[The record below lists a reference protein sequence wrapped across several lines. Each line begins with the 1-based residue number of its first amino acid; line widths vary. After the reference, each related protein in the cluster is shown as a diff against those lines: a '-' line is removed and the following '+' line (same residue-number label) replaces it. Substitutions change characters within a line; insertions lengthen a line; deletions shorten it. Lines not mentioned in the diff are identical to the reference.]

1 MTTATCCPDSKSP
14 ETHQYHPLSSG
25 WAFLT
30 RKWKGSPLSE
40 EIRSAKVES
49 VCVVVCPG
57 FEYLYQNTP
66 NNGQHCCLRGRQ
78 CCLLSSI
85 AFISSSKEDNAI
97 CFLVT
102 SQTWDGHCSWFLSC
116 VSYLDPILGSKKG
129 SQKNFP
135 TCQVKEDLSGQLV
148 RGQPMLIGEPTCNK
162 RRSRIEI
169 SVQGHLES
177 YVFLEKG
184 SRARWVLWVHSQ
196 RWKQEEEAL
205 HISPLRLSGGKS
217 GFLFT

>member
-1 MTTATCCPDSKSP
+1 MNERLCTETKVLKAFFHWFPLLSIYLPNSCGTA
-14 ETHQYHPLSSG
+14 LSSTG
-25 WAFLT
+25 TAMLPSF
-30 RKWKGSPLSE
+30 KH
-40 EIRSAKVES
+40 
-49 VCVVVCPG
+49 C
-57 FEYLYQNTP
+57 FYQ
-66 NNGQHCCLRGRQ
+66 QFQRRQ
-78 CCLLSSI
+78 CNL
-85 AFISSSKEDNAI
+85 
-97 CFLVT
+97 FLVT

-162 RRSRIEI
+162 RRLRIEI

-184 SRARWVLWVHSQ
+184 SGARWVLWVHSQ